1 VQVAGDHLGA
11 LGLGVPSGDVGRLP
25 VQLSLERLAR
35 SSGTKYSGPRKIP
48 IITTTKFPGI
58 QSRAHRHNRHN
69 KPAHPTGSISLI
81 SQFTVFAGLS
91 MPLSCQYLVTNCDVT
106 VVLFPKKVGES
117 SSKRLPPSW
126 RHTPLPDLARDP
138 AKLLSD

>member
-91 MPLSCQYLVTNCDVT
+91 MPLSCQYLVTNCRCYCRAISQ
-106 VVLFPKKVGES
+106 K
-117 SSKRLPPSW
+117 SW
-126 RHTPLPDLARDP
+126 RIVIKVLTTFVEAYAP
-138 AKLLSD
+138 AGFGPRSGQAPK